1 MKMLF
6 LFLSF
11 FLTVTAE
18 AAVKRQFM
26 DFKMATQA
34 MLERQDFGT
43 PVAAGAGTLG
53 TGLAGPTSA
62 SAVVITSGFT
72 QPDVPRNISM
82 TPTGTTGDVESCVI
96 TLTGT
101 NIKGQVITDTLTF
114 SADAS
119 TIQSGTKAFK
129 TLTSISFP
137 ADCESGGFA
146 ATWSV
151 GVGEKIG
158 LKQCMANAGDWAWS
172 SVGGTYES
180 TRATVVVD
188 ADEVEKNTADF
199 NGTMNGTNR
208 FIGYF
213 VQNFGCL

>member
-1 MKMLF
+1 MKMMF

-43 PVAAGAGTLG
+43 PVVAGAGTLG

-62 SAVVITSGFT
+62 AALVVTSGFT

-137 ADCESGGFA
+137 ANCESGGFA

-158 LKQCMANAGDWAWS
+158 LKQCMAIAGDWAWS